1 MCPQFSFFVTSPG
14 KTFRVRR
21 RKVELLINYLA
32 CANFCSC
39 PKMWRFINITQ
50 PLHLDEITVLKNN
63 VMAPKPD
70 KSWHAHFHPTSCN
83 NFARFLWQE
92 RFLQSDGSFFYLQLQ
107 FIFHVCLCTRQWWL
121 LVLKLSNKSQTGPV
135 LLFIFFSFKQ
145 KKTAR
150 KT

>member
-1 MCPQFSFFVTSPG
+1 MCPQFSFFATSPG
-14 KTFRVRR
+14 KTFCVRR
-21 RKVELLINYLA
+21 RKVQPLINYLHA
-32 CANFCSC
+32 PISVYAQ
-39 PKMWRFINITQ
+39 KWDIIQ
-50 PLHLDEITVLKNN
+50 PLHLDEITELKNN

-121 LVLKLSNKSQTGPV
+121 LVLKLSNKSQTGPL